1 MILRSNSHHIGLSSA
16 GLSLL
21 EALIALAILALIM
34 GLSASTF
41 RGPSPALRLQK
52 QAAELVGAAA
62 TLRQR
67 AIREAATLEL
77 ETEGLTCE
85 DNGQP
90 LSFFPDG
97 TASGPDLCLN
107 VKDQQLRLQL
117 NALTARLKPVSQ

>member
-1 MILRSNSHHIGLSSA
+1 MLLRSDPCRIGAPSA

-52 QAAELVGAAA
+52 QAAELIGSAA

-67 AIREAATLEL
+67 AIREGDTLQL
-77 ETEGLTCE
+77 ETKGLACEGT
-85 DNGQP
+85 DQP

-97 TASGPDLCLN
+97 TSSGPDLCLTAG
-107 VKDQQLRLQL
+107 DQQLRLQL
-117 NALTARLKPVSQ
+117 NFLTARLLQVPQ